1 MTEPKTYGLIGY
13 PLGHSWSQA
22 YFSAKFDQLGIKHC
36 SYALFPLTNISA
48 LPQLIIDNPVLCG
61 LNVTIPYK
69 QSVIPYLDHL
79 SETAAEIGAVN
90 TISINRSKT
99 KTILYGDNTDAYG
112 FEESLRIHHAGKSKQ
127 DEKALVLGTGG
138 ASKAIVW
145 VLKKLGWD
153 IILVS
158 RNHKSALASK
168 NYAVLT
174 YEELSPDFVESCKL
188 IVNTTPLGMYP
199 DTSGLPP
206 IPYHGLTSN
215 HIMYDLVYNP
225 LQTQFLQ
232 KGDAAGCKTIGGLD
246 MLRLQ
251 AEKAWEIWINGDV

>member
-48 LPQLIIDNPVLCG
+48 LPQLIIANPNLCG
-61 LNVTIPYK
+61 LNITIPYK
-69 QSVIPYLDHL
+69 ESVIPYLNDL
-79 SETAAEIGAVN
+79 SETAKSVGAVN
-90 TISINRSKT
+90 TISIKRSMT
-99 KTILYGDNTDAYG
+99 KTSLYGDNTDVYG
-112 FEESLRIHHAGKSKQ
+112 FEESLRIHHAIGLKPGN
-127 DEKALVLGTGG
+127 KALVLGTGG
-138 ASKAIVW
+138 ASKAVVW
-145 VLKKLGWD
+145 VLKKLGYD

-158 RNHKSALASK
+158 RTQQATQTTKAYNI
-168 NYAVLT
+168 LT
-174 YEELSPDFVESCKL
+174 YNELNADLIVSCKL

-199 DTSGLPP
+199 NTSSLPL

-225 LQTQFLQ
+225 ARTAFL
-232 KGDAAGCKTIGGLD
+232 KRGEDAGCKTIGGLD

-251 AEKAWEIWINGDV
+251 AEKAWKIWTNGDV